1 MSKAV
6 MGAAAVAVLVGA
18 GAAGCWYTGD
28 LFDKQVPLQL
38 GTAQRESGLVFQWQP
53 TSSNL
58 LTREADLRIELTP
71 ELASSLDA
79 DLVLDKPLE
88 LYLHTRTRIMP
99 LYTST
104 EISLDMSRGDLAKT
118 LTRMGLQNWKPVMQ
132 SHNSFWNSNTVTVL
146 SLPEANVDSD
156 GEQLKLMPLEMRFDG
171 DFNGSGQVALSWAGM
186 TYRQPS
192 QQVECNIGR
201 VDGTAELK
209 AVDNILMV
217 PSSQAKV
224 AGFSLNVGEGM
235 KFDMQG
241 MTSSSTLQGDSAD
254 TLASHYQLGIGQFK
268 MAMEGETVELADTAL
283 DAHIKGMDMKGYHTL
298 LQANADPKKDEAKL
312 QMALDQLLAR
322 GATLELTNLA
332 AKVNQ
337 APVSLKGNLV
347 LAPTTLEKLT
357 GGDEGL
363 NALNGQFAAELSNK
377 LGQALPQVAPWLEH
391 LGSIGYLKSEGD
403 LLKADIQLAKGAV
416 TINGQPL

>member
-156 GEQLKLMPLEMRFDG
+156 GEQLKLM
-171 DFNGSGQVALSWAGM
+171 
-186 TYRQPS
+186 
-192 QQVECNIGR
+192 
-201 VDGTAELK
+201 
-209 AVDNILMV
+209 
-217 PSSQAKV
+217 
-224 AGFSLNVGEGM
+224 
-235 KFDMQG
+235 
-241 MTSSSTLQGDSAD
+241 
-254 TLASHYQLGIGQFK
+254 
-268 MAMEGETVELADTAL
+268 
-283 DAHIKGMDMKGYHTL
+283 
-298 LQANADPKKDEAKL
+298 
-312 QMALDQLLAR
+312 
-322 GATLELTNLA
+322 
-332 AKVNQ
+332 
-337 APVSLKGNLV
+337 
-347 LAPTTLEKLT
+347 
-357 GGDEGL
+357 
-363 NALNGQFAAELSNK
+363 
-377 LGQALPQVAPWLEH
+377 
-391 LGSIGYLKSEGD
+391 
-403 LLKADIQLAKGAV
+403 
-416 TINGQPL
+416 